1 MGTIMT
7 LRGQAW
13 KFGDNVDTDVI
24 IPARYLSMSEAEEL
38 AEHCMEDLDP
48 GFAGAV
54 QPGDVIVAGENFGC
68 GSSREHAP
76 LAIKGAGVS
85 CVVARS
91 FARIFY
97 RSAINVG
104 LPILE
109 APAAVDDAEA
119 GHQLEVDLEKGQI
132 HNLTTGSVYQAEPY
146 PIFMM
151 EIIEAGGLVP
161 YTRQRIGAGR

>member
-1 MGTIMT
+1 
-7 LRGQAW
+7 
-13 KFGDNVDTDVI
+13 
-24 IPARYLSMSEAEEL
+24 
-38 AEHCMEDLDP
+38 MEDLDET
-48 GFAGAV
+48 FASAV

-97 RSAINVG
+97 RSAINIG

-109 APAAVDDAEA
+109 APAAVDAIGRGD
-119 GHQLEVDLEKGQI
+119 QLEVDLETGQI
-132 HNLTTGSVYQAEPY
+132 RNLTTGQVHRAEPY
-146 PIFMM
+146 PPFML
-151 EIIEAGGLVP
+151 EIIEAGGLVA
-161 YTRQRIGAGR
+161 YTRHQLRQSQVS